1 MISFKV
7 LDPQNND
14 LIPEYKTEASA
25 AADLMSAE
33 DIILKANSQGIVK
46 TGIYIDQVDW
56 AQVPNNTI
64 PELQVR
70 ARSGLA
76 YKNGITLTNAV
87 GTIDADYP
95 GEICVLMWNTSG
107 TDFEIKR
114 GDRIAQI
121 LLNLVHRLTEL
132 NVGGKRLGGFGS
144 TGVTHSTENSA
155 NA

>member
-7 LDPQNND
+7 LNEND
-14 LIPEYKTEASA
+14 LELMPEYKTEASA

-33 DIILKANSQGIVK
+33 NKIIKAGSQDIVK
-46 TGIYIDQVDW
+46 TGIYIDKVDW
-56 AQVPNNTI
+56 SKVPEGTI

-76 YKNGITLTNAV
+76 FKNGITLTNAV

-95 GEICVLMWNTSG
+95 GEICVLIWNTSNE
-107 TDFEIKR
+107 DFEVKR
-114 GDRIAQI
+114 GDRIAQL

-144 TGVTHSTENSA
+144 TGVTQTNPSEATL
-155 NA
+155 